1 MRVTITDRLVGRTA
15 VDGSAVGFVVS
26 CWDDSAEPWTA
37 ATPTS
42 VQYRVDDLTC
52 DREIVGWTSASASA
66 SQTIT
71 VTGAQNTVTWPSQ
84 FQFTVRANSG
94 LSSVAVSSRDYF
106 INDIAGLTA

>member
-1 MRVTITDRLVGRTA
+1 MRITITERLVGRSC
-15 VDGSAVGFVVS
+15 VDGSAVAFTVK

-37 ATPTS
+37 ATPTA

-52 DREIVGWTSASASA
+52 DREVLAWTSASASA

-84 FQFTVRANSG
+84 FQLTVRANAG
-94 LSSVAVSSRDYF
+94 LSSVAVASRDYF
-106 INDIAGLTA
+106 VREIVGLTA